1 MKLCMAQM
9 SMTQDMNEN
18 FIKTKSLIQL
28 AKGNDLLLF
37 PEVQLSFFFAQYPH
51 KEKPVEYSMK
61 LNDEKIKTIQ
71 ELAKENNL
79 IISPNFYINEND
91 KYYDMSLFIN
101 QKGDIQGK
109 SKMVHILNADKFY
122 EQDVYTPSED
132 GFQVF
137 DTPYGKVG
145 IVICFDRHLPESI
158 RTCAL
163 KGANLILVPTANTT
177 SEPLDLFEW
186 EMKIQAY
193 QNGVFIAMCNR
204 VGLEDKMNFAGESL
218 VIDPNGN
225 TLLKAS
231 NKEQLLKI
239 EIDLNQSLQVQKN
252 RPYLQLRRKEFYL

>member
-9 SMTQDMNEN
+9 SMNNSFEKTKE
-18 FIKTKSLIQL
+18 FIKQS
-28 AKGNDLLLF
+28 KGCDLLFF
-37 PEVQLSFFFAQYPH
+37 PEVQLTPFFAQYPH
-51 KEKPVEYSMK
+51 KEIPVEYSMK
-61 LNDEKIKTIQ
+61 LNDSRILEIQ
-71 ELAKENNL
+71 KLAKENNL
-79 IISPNFYINEND
+79 IVSPNFYINEND

-101 QKGDIQGK
+101 QDGIIQGK
-109 SKMVHILNADKFY
+109 SKMVHILNAENFY

-137 DTPYGKVG
+137 DTPFGKVG

-177 SEPLDLFEW
+177 KEPLDLFEW
-186 EMKIQAY
+186 EMKVQAY

-204 VGLEDKMNFAGESL
+204 IGIEDKMNFAGESL

-225 TLLKAS
+225 TLLKAD

-239 EIDLNQSLQVQKN
+239 EIDLNQSLDVQKN